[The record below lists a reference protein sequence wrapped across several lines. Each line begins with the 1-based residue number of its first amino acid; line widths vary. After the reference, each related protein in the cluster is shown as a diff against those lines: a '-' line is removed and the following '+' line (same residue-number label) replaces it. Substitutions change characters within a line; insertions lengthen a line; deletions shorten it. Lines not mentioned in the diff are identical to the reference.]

1 MLECPTAPELLLGV
15 IDRQFPA
22 CSGNLNT
29 ILIRTEGNSEESAKP
44 NYALVAGERDF
55 DIHLVVGA
63 AESGDYGIPVG
74 KIDVGQRIV
83 EIEENLEGEGGCVQA
98 GESGGRVPRRAVP
111 HRTVRVCGVDL
122 RSSPAPYAPA
132 RLLPR
137 EAEAR

>member
-22 CSGNLNT
+22 CSGHLNT
-29 ILIRTEGNSEESAKP
+29 ILIRTEGDSEESAKP

-83 EIEENLEGEGGCVQA
+83 EIEENLEG
-98 GESGGRVPRRAVP
+98 GR
-111 HRTVRVCGVDL
+111 RV
-122 RSSPAPYAPA
+122 RSSWGVRRSSTSAGSSSSDSSSLWSGPPIFTCAIRAGA
-132 RLLPR
+132 V
-137 EAEAR
+137 AA